1 MDQFSR
7 VKSPVQDQYNQSEL
21 SSGQIT
27 PELDLDDL
35 DHKLNAIRP
44 DNLDLNDDVTPVRP
58 PRLKKP
64 SKRNEADKLPSAPNT
79 KQLKNDGQYMKDLR
93 DKEDL
98 ITSPQQSFTG
108 SFMRRFSKSLG

>member
-7 VKSPVQDQYNQSEL
+7 VKSPVQSEL

-27 PELDLDDL
+27 PELDLNLDDL

-64 SKRNEADKLPSAPNT
+64 SKRNEEKLLSAPNT
-79 KQLKNDGQYMKDLR
+79 KQLKNDGQYTKDLR

>member
-7 VKSPVQDQYNQSEL
+7 VKSPIQDQYNQSEL

-27 PELDLDDL
+27 PEPDLNLDDL
-35 DHKLNAIRP
+35 DYKLNAIRP
-44 DNLDLNDDVTPVRP
+44 DNLDLNDDVAPVRP

-64 SKRNEADKLPSAPNT
+64 TKRNEGEQMK

-98 ITSPQQSFTG
+98 ITSPQPSFTG